1 MTGFA
6 SLVIRLPLLIVQSS
20 SLAAI
25 TGSYRISSSRPSLVW
40 SSVVVMARLSKSFAL
55 LQIAFSSH
63 FLSLSHVLASPGH
76 SSHLSL
82 RVRAQPNDPEC
93 YVEPYNA
100 PQITQQNFPPFD
112 SDSAYIYRYRQQQ
125 SVNLGSW

>member
-1 MTGFA
+1 
-6 SLVIRLPLLIVQSS
+6 
-20 SLAAI
+20 
-25 TGSYRISSSRPSLVW
+25 
-40 SSVVVMARLSKSFAL
+40 MARLLNLFAL
-55 LQIAFSSH
+55 FAFSRY
-63 FLSLSHVLASPGH
+63 LTLNHVFASPGH
-76 SSHLSL
+76 NSHHSL

-112 SDSAYIYRYRQQQ
+112 SESAYIYRYRQQQ